1 MAKFDGKFLT
11 GVIGPAVYKKY
22 GNMQLVTSK
31 SRLTKKQQTKNT
43 HKAAAQ
49 FGIASTLAEQFRS
62 VTTEIITDFYD
73 GTMVYRFRTD
83 VQKALRQAFDT
94 QSETYHF
101 TANTFDRLN
110 GFEFNADSPVMDN
123 FFVQPEQR
131 VNGNILTIKLPEI
144 HVPKDMKFPV
154 KASSCLLNIAVSMFD
169 LTYGNR
175 TMCPVQ
181 SIEIPRDSGDNVIPA
196 QELSFEIEPGC
207 LCISMFSFQ
216 FIQKTFA
223 GNLLI
228 NSKSFNP
235 VAVFRAV
242 IADGT
247 VDQEHT
253 KEWDDMSVVRDS
265 EHFNKPKTELKAKST
280 DLQEESFTIA
290 QIEQEHEKVKSG
302 ADFPQYI
309 QAIKKLGVEEFVTY
323 VSDNHTQYFGSNGYQ
338 LSSKAKYEPLVVA
351 AVSHKKKFTKSLKMH
366 QAGQTDYFSFC
377 RHCAETGID
386 RWVVNLSLMSCTYY
400 DQKDQLIL
408 TESIPNS
415 EFLSGVPFAEPG
427 L

>member
-11 GVIGPAVYKKY
+11 GVIGPAVFKKY
-22 GNMQLVTSK
+22 RNMQLVTGK
-31 SRLTKKQQTKNT
+31 SRLTKEKQTENT
-43 HKAAAQ
+43 HKAATQ

-83 VQKALRQAFDT
+83 VQKALKQAFDA

-101 TANTFDRLN
+101 TTNSFDRLN

-131 VNGNILTIKLPEI
+131 IEGNILTIKLPEML
-144 HVPKDMKFPV
+144 VSKDMKFPA
-154 KASSCLLNIAVSMFD
+154 KATSCLLNIAVGMYD

-175 TMCPVQ
+175 TMCPIQ
-181 SIEIPRDSGDNVIPA
+181 SIEIPNGSKDNVIPA

-216 FIQKTFA
+216 FIQKTFS
-223 GNLLI
+223 GNLII
-228 NSKSFNP
+228 NSKTFNP

-242 IADGT
+242 IADGI
-247 VDQEHT
+247 VDQEQT
-253 KEWDDMSVVRDS
+253 EKWDEMSVVRDS
-265 EHFNKPKTELKAKST
+265 KHFNKPKIELKAISA
-280 DLQEESFTIA
+280 DLQDESFTIA
-290 QIEQEHEKVKSG
+290 QIEQEQEKVKSG
-302 ADFPQYI
+302 ADFPKYV
-309 QAIKKLGVEEFVTY
+309 QAIKKLGVAEFVTY
-323 VSDNHTQYFGSNGYQ
+323 VSDSHTQYFGHNGHQ
-338 LSSKAKYEPLVVA
+338 LSSKAQYEPLVVA
-351 AVSHKKKFTKSLKMH
+351 AVSHKKKFRKYLKMH
-366 QAGQTDYFSFC
+366 QAGQTDYLSFC

-386 RWVVNLSLMSCTYY
+386 RWIVNLSLMTCTYY

-415 EFLSGVPFAEPG
+415 E
-427 L
+427 

>member
-11 GVIGPAVYKKY
+11 GVVGPAVFKKY
-22 GNMQLVTSK
+22 RNMQLVTGK
-31 SRLTKKQQTKNT
+31 SRLTKLQQTENT
-43 HKAAAQ
+43 HKAATQ

-73 GTMVYRFRTD
+73 GTMIYRFRTD
-83 VQKALRQAFDT
+83 VQKALKQAFDA

-101 TANTFDRLN
+101 TTNSFDRLN

-123 FFVQPEQR
+123 FFVQPEQTIE
-131 VNGNILTIKLPEI
+131 GNMLTIKLPEML
-144 HVPKDMKFPV
+144 VSKDMKFPA
-154 KASSCLLNIAVSMFD
+154 KASSCFLNIAVGMYD

-175 TMCPVQ
+175 TMCPIQ
-181 SIEIPRDSGDNVIPA
+181 SIEIPRGSKDNVIPA
-196 QELSFEIEPGC
+196 QELNFEIEPGC

-216 FIQKTFA
+216 FIQKTFS
-223 GNLLI
+223 GNLII
-228 NSKSFNP
+228 NSKTFNP

-247 VDQEHT
+247 VDQEQT
-253 KEWDDMSVVRDS
+253 EKWDEMSVVRDS
-265 EHFNKPKTELKAKST
+265 EYFSKPKIELKA
-280 DLQEESFTIA
+280 
-290 QIEQEHEKVKSG
+290 IEQEQEKVKSG

-323 VSDNHTQYFGSNGYQ
+323 VSDSHTQYFGNNGHQ
-338 LSSKAKYEPLVVA
+338 LSSKARYEPLVVA
-351 AVSHKKKFTKSLKMH
+351 AVSHKKKFTKYLKMH

-386 RWVVNLSLMSCTYY
+386 RWIVNLSLMTCTYY
-400 DQKDQLIL
+400 DQKHQIIL

-415 EFLSGVPFAEPG
+415 E
-427 L
+427 

>member
-11 GVIGPAVYKKY
+11 GIVGPAVYKKY
-22 GNMQLVTSK
+22 RNMQVVTAK

-43 HKAAAQ
+43 HKAATQ
-49 FGIASTLAEQFRS
+49 FGIASTLAEQFRRDAYE
-62 VTTEIITDFYD
+62 VITDFYD

-83 VQKALRQAFDT
+83 VQKALRQAFDA
-94 QSETYHF
+94 QSEAYHF
-101 TANTFDRLN
+101 TANSFDRLN

-123 FFVQPEQR
+123 FFVQPEQTIE
-131 VNGNILTIKLPEI
+131 GNILTIKLPEI
-144 HVPKDMKFPV
+144 HVSKDMKFPV

-175 TMCPVQ
+175 TMCPIQ
-181 SIEIPRDSGDNVIPA
+181 SIEIPNGSGDNVIPA

-247 VDQEHT
+247 VDQEKT
-253 KEWDDMSVVRDS
+253 KKWDDMPVVRDS
-265 EHFNKPKTELKAKST
+265 KHFNKPKTELKAISD
-280 DLQEESFTIA
+280 DLQDESFTIA

-309 QAIKKLGVEEFVTY
+309 QAIKKLGVEEFVTH
-323 VSDNHTQYFGSNGYQ
+323 VSDSHTQYYGRNGHQ
-338 LSSKAKYEPLVVA
+338 LSSNAKYEPLVVA
-351 AVSHKKKFTKSLKMH
+351 AVSHKKKFTKYLKMH
-366 QAGQTDYFSFC
+366 QAGQTDYLSFC

-386 RWVVNLSLMSCTYY
+386 RWIVNLSLMTCTYY

-415 EFLSGVPFAEPG
+415 E
-427 L
+427 